1 MCGRMIQ
8 SGLRR
13 KAEQE
18 ERLLLDKETRERIQD
33 RYNLA
38 PTQEALTV
46 SAVDGQWVAAIRP
59 WGIRNSTSSFLINSR
74 DDTMAAKPRYFD
86 SFQRI
91 MVPVSGFYE
100 WPHIGARKRAF
111 CIRPAAPEDTWWF
124 AGLAKEGEGFT
135 VMTTTPT
142 PMMAELHSRWPVILR
157 PEDRGLWLD
166 PSTKRADLLALMRP
180 GPDDEVDAYEVGSAV
195 GDVKNEGPDLM
206 KRVG

>member
-1 MCGRMIQ
+1 MCGRMNQ
-8 SGLRR
+8 VGLRR

-18 ERLLLDKETRERIQD
+18 ERLLMDEETRERIRD

-46 SAVDGQWVAAIRP
+46 HAEGGQWVAAMRR
-59 WGIRNSTSSFLINSR
+59 WGIKNSASSFLINSR

-86 SFQRI
+86 SFRRI
-91 MVPVSGFYE
+91 LVPITGFYE

-111 CIRPAAPEDTWWF
+111 CIRPAAPLDMWWF

-135 VMTTTPT
+135 VMTTEPT
-142 PMMAELHSRWPVILR
+142 PVMAELHSRWPVILR
-157 PEDRGLWLD
+157 PEHRGLWLD
-166 PSTKRADLLALMRP
+166 PGAKRADLLALMRP
-180 GPDDEVDAYEVGSAV
+180 GPDDEVDAYEVSMAV
-195 GDVKNEGPDLM
+195 GDVKNDGPELM